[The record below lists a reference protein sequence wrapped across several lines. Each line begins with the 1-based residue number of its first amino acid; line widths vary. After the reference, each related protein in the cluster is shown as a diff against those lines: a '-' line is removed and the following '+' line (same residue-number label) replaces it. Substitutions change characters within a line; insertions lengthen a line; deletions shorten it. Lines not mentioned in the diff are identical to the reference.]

1 MKATGIVR
9 RIDDLGRIVI
19 PKEIRRTLRIKEGDP
34 LEIFTDR
41 QGEVIFKKYSPISE
55 LQSFAAEYA
64 DTLQR
69 TSSMPV
75 FICDRDEII
84 AVSGASKKEYLD
96 RKISKGLEEIVEG
109 RSLYMRENGN
119 EAVAVT
125 SDGGSHY
132 VNCAMPILSEG
143 DVIGCVFTGGQF
155 DAPHTKTL
163 SDETELKLIQT
174 AGIFLGKQM
183 ES

>member
-1 MKATGIVR
+1 MK
-9 RIDDLGRIVI
+9 
-19 PKEIRRTLRIKEGDP
+19 IRHAKLCELP
-34 LEIFTDR
+34 ALLEIYDNAR
-41 QGEVIFKKYSPISE
+41 
-55 LQSFAAEYA
+55 
-64 DTLQR
+64 
-69 TSSMPV
+69 
-75 FICDRDEII
+75 
-84 AVSGASKKEYLD
+84 
-96 RKISKGLEEIVEG
+96 
-109 RSLYMRENGN
+109 LYMRENGN